1 MALEF
6 HGADYHFLQDGDV
19 QKDGLANVKSASL
32 SGDKETEVWG
42 KDGSGEF
49 NALAIGGMK
58 YSGEKTGYASAFEP
72 PVTTGVMD
80 VAGVSLIKKGF
91 RINASV
97 EDFTEMSLTGVGAPG
112 VTPA

>member
-6 HGADYHFLQDGDV
+6 FGENYHFLQDGDV
-19 QKDGLANVKSASL
+19 AKDGLANVKSATL

-49 NALAIGGMK
+49 NALAIGGLK
-58 YSGEKTGYASAFEP
+58 YAGEKTGYASAFEP
-72 PVTTGVMD
+72 PAVTGTMD
-80 VAGVSLIKKGF
+80 VAGVTLIKKGF

-97 EDFTEMSLTGVGAPG
+97 EDFTEASISGVGAPG
-112 VTPA
+112 VTL